1 VKSLGDFDLS
11 TVVYGKF
18 TTYQPSTGAAFA
30 LGGSAALSVYKDNSL
45 TQSTTG
51 VTLTVSFDSVTGL
64 NHFAIDTSADG
75 TFYSAGSFFDIV
87 LTTGTVDGV
96 SVVGAVVASFSIRK
110 NSALKPATAGRTLVV
125 DAAGLA
131 DANAVKL
138 GPTGAGTAQTA
149 RDIGTSVLVGDKTGF
164 SLSGAG
170 VQAIWDA
177 LTSALTT
184 AGSIGKWIVDKLD
197 VVLSTR
203 LASSG
208 YTTPPTVGAIADQV
222 WDETMSDHLTAG
234 STGASLNAAG
244 SAGDPWTTSLPGA
257 YGAGTAGKIVGD
269 NLNATVSSRLA
280 TSGYTAPDNADIVAI
295 KAKTDGLTFTVANQV
310 DVNVVDWKG
319 SAAPAMTGDAFAR
332 LGAPA
337 GASVSADIAAV
348 KVDTAAVPTANANA
362 DALLDRANGIE
373 TGKTLRQSIRLILSS
388 AVAKLSGAGTTNV
401 IFRDINDTKNRIDA
415 TVDASGNRSSVT
427 TDAT

>member
-1 VKSLGDFDLS
+1 MKSLGDFDLS
-11 TVVYGKF
+11 TIVYGKF

-30 LGGSAALSVYKDNSL
+30 LGGSAALSVYKDNSV

-96 SVVGAVVASFSIRK
+96 SVVGAVVASFSLRK
-110 NSALKPATAGRTLVV
+110 TSALKPATAGRTLVV

-164 SLSGAG
+164 ALSAAG

-184 AGSIGKWIVDKLD
+184 VGSIGKWVVDKLD
-197 VVLSTR
+197 VVVSTR

-222 WDETMSDHLTAG
+222 WDEAISGHLGAG
-234 STGASLNAAG
+234 STGESLNAAG
-244 SAGDPWTTSLPGA
+244 SAGDPWTTALPGA
-257 YGAGTAGKIVGD
+257 YGAGSAGKIVGD

-280 TSGYTAPDNADIVAI
+280 TSGYTAPDNADILLI
-295 KAKTDGLTFTVANQV
+295 KAKTDLI
-310 DVNVVDWKG
+310 
-319 SAAPAMTGDAFAR
+319 PAS
-332 LGAPA
+332 P
-337 GASVSADIAAV
+337 AAV
-348 KVDTAAVPTANANA
+348 GDIPTANANA

-373 TGKTLRQSIRLILSS
+373 TGKTPRQSLRLILSS
-388 AVAKLSGAGTTNV
+388 VVAKLSGAGTTTV
-401 IFRDINDTKNRIDA
+401 VFRDINDSKDRITA
-415 TVDASGNRSSVT
+415 TVDSSGNRSAVT